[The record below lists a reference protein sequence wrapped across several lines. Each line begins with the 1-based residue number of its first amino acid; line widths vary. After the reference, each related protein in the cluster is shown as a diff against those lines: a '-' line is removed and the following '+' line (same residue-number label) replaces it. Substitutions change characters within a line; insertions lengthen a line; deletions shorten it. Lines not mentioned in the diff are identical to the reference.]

1 MSINLKS
8 MLVMAFAWLSG
19 INAFA
24 LDQVDGVYQIGTAA
38 DLVEF
43 ANIVNGGENG
53 ANAVLTAD
61 IDMTDVAWTPIG
73 NSDSR
78 YVGTFDGQY
87 HTVNN
92 LRYEST
98 EERIGI
104 FGVVNGGCVIKN
116 LIAGPGNEIRGS
128 HKVGGIIGC
137 SDGSGWVT
145 LENVGHEGYVYGFGN
160 NVCAFIGVVMNGG
173 PATRI
178 INCYNMGNVSGGGES
193 AIIAGWFGGHGSV
206 EVKGFWN
213 TGLMESG
220 QDGSNSLWRNG
231 SGITTERIFHL
242 YADQGATVIEEG
254 DLESGKLAFGLN
266 DNQDAGFWKQ
276 NFSEPVDV
284 HPVFFPDHLPVYAN
298 GELKCD
304 GSPKEGAAVTYS
316 NSEGSVRDEHHF
328 EGGFCTGCG
337 IMQEDFCEM
346 EDGFYLIDNGEKLN
360 WFAYMVNI
368 VNGAANARLT
378 ADIDMEGLAFTPI
391 GQDQHDFK
399 GHFDGMGHRILNLTT
414 NADRNNQALF
424 GQAVGGAVIENV
436 IIDASCNI
444 QGTAFTAGI
453 LGHVWG
459 DGVIV
464 RNCGNEARINGT
476 AQNAAGI
483 VGCSERE
490 VHISDCYN
498 LGEIIGSHE
507 NAGICA
513 WMGANN
519 STIKNCYSTATGING
534 AALWRKDEVQGE
546 NMYQIDG
553 DQGTAFTVE
562 QMQSGELAYLLNGR
576 QSENVNWYQV
586 VGTNLYPMPVFIE
599 GGVVYANGALDC
611 AGNPK
616 EGATVT
622 YSNTEG
628 STRDNHQFIDGLCL
642 VCGTPDTEWILPVDG
657 VYSLISGA
665 DVRWFAVMVNT
676 VDASLNASLDED
688 ISFEGV
694 NFNGIG
700 TAAAPY
706 SGTFNGKNHLVSN
719 LVIDMPNE
727 GNVGFFR
734 EITAGAHIMNFTI
747 DNSCAFFGKNF
758 TAAFI
763 GHVSGNGTAMLEQ
776 LGNEAAVTT
785 FDQNAGG
792 IVGCNT
798 SGELKLTLLNCYN
811 AGDISSGWE
820 AGGLSGWLG
829 NDAVTTNCYNMGV
842 VTNGESF
849 ARGNNIQI
857 TNCFDPVTDW
867 PALPVTPLEWFTD
880 NTVYDLL
887 AEAAPGI
894 WFLSAEVG
902 GHPVLYNTGIV
913 NAITNIN
920 AQAAENGVY
929 YDLQGRRVTNPV
941 KGLYIHNGRKVVV
954 K

>member
-1 MSINLKS
+1 MIAITAL
-8 MLVMAFAWLSG
+8 WLSSTAA
-19 INAFA
+19 NAI
-24 LDQVDGVYQIGTAA
+24 DQVDGVYQITNAT

-43 ANIVNGGENG
+43 AAIVNGGENG

-73 NSDSR
+73 NSDNR
-78 YVGTFDGQY
+78 FVGTFDGQF

-92 LRYEST
+92 LRYESYD
-98 EERIGI
+98 ERIGI

-116 LIAGPGNEIRGS
+116 FIAGPGNEIRGGD
-128 HKVGGIIGC
+128 KVGGIIGC

-145 LENVGHEGYVYGFGN
+145 LENVGHEGYVYGTGN

-178 INCYNMGNVSGGGES
+178 TNCYNMGNVSGGGES

-206 EVKGFWN
+206 EVRGFWN
-213 TGLMESG
+213 TGVLESG
-220 QDGSNSLWRNG
+220 QDGSNSLWRN
-231 SGITTERIFHL
+231 STGITAERIFHL
-242 YADQGATVIEEG
+242 YADQGASVIEEG
-254 DLESGKLAFGLN
+254 AVESGKLAYALN
-266 DNQDAGFWKQ
+266 DNQDAGFWRQ
-276 NFSEPVDV
+276 NLSEPRDL
-284 HPVFFPDHLPVYAN
+284 HPTFLPDHLLVYAN
-298 GELKCD
+298 GALDCA
-304 GSPKEGAAVTYS
+304 GNPKEGAAFSFS
-316 NSEGSVRDEHHF
+316 NTEGSTRDDHHF
-328 EGGFCTGCG
+328 ERGFCTVCG
-337 IMQEDFCEM
+337 LMQDDFCEM
-346 EDGFYLIDNGEKLN
+346 EDGFYLIDNGDKLN
-360 WFAYMVNI
+360 WFAYLVNN
-368 VNGAANARLT
+368 VNGASNARLM
-378 ADIDMEGLAFTPI
+378 ADIDMEGLDFTPI
-391 GQDQHDFK
+391 GQDMHDFY
-399 GHFDGMGHRILNLTT
+399 GHFDGQGHRILNLTT

-424 GQAVGGAVIENV
+424 GQAVGGAVIERV

-464 RNCGNEARINGT
+464 RNCGNEARINGS

-483 VGCSERE
+483 VGCSEKI

-513 WMGANN
+513 WMGDNN

-534 AALWRKDEVQGE
+534 AALWRKDEVVGE
-546 NMYQIDG
+546 NMYQIEG
-553 DQGTAFTVE
+553 MQGEFFTE
-562 QMQSGELAYLLNGR
+562 EEMKSGQLAYMLNNR
-576 QSENVNWYQV
+576 QSQEVNWYQV

-616 EGATVT
+616 EGAEVT

-628 STRDNHQFIDGLCL
+628 ATRDDHHFTDGICT
-642 VCGTPDTEWILPVDG
+642 VCGTPDTEYILPEEG
-657 VYSLISGA
+657 VYTLASA
-665 DVRWFAVMVNT
+665 TDVKWFAAMVNK
-676 VDASLNASLDED
+676 VDASLNAKISQD
-688 ISFEGV
+688 INFEGV
-694 NFNGIG
+694 EFSGIA
-700 TAAAPY
+700 TASAPY
-706 SGTFNGKNHLVSN
+706 CGTFDGQGHVVSN
-719 LVIDMPNE
+719 LFIDLPGE
-727 GNVGFFR
+727 ANVGFFR

-747 DNSCAFFGKNF
+747 DASSVVNGKNF
-758 TAAFI
+758 AAAFI
-763 GHVSGNGTAMLEQ
+763 GHVSGNGEALLEQ
-776 LGNEAAVTT
+776 LGNEATVTT
-785 FDQNAGG
+785 TDQNAGG

-798 SGELKLTLLNCYN
+798 SGELHLTLLNCYN
-811 AGDISSGWE
+811 AGNISSGWE

-867 PALPVTPLEWFTD
+867 PALPVTPIEWFTD
-880 NTVYDLL
+880 DTVYNLL
-887 AEAAPGI
+887 AEAAPGV
-894 WFLSAEVG
+894 WFLSQEVG

-913 NAITNIN
+913 SGIRHIAGNQT
-920 AQAAENGVY
+920 AAPA
-929 YDLQGRRVTNPV
+929 YDLQGRRVAASF
-941 KGLYIHNGRKVVV
+941 KGVVISNGKKMVRK
-954 K
+954 